1 MKKYILILSLMFFIS
16 CESDIVTSGDEYT
29 PETTHIRDLYLEKI
43 SGEWIHTEI
52 SNFSYIKQYYNFK
65 SDGIMSGHILFM
77 TRDSVVINGEK
88 VITDWNRLIDNDVT
102 GEWILLY
109 KSSLKRN
116 VLYFNARGKFGDS
129 KYVDFIG
136 VNDSV
141 LEIQSPLIISKIIRM
156 HRINDE

>member
-1 MKKYILILSLMFFIS
+1 MKKYIYILALMFFIS
-16 CESDIVTSGDEYT
+16 CERDIVTLGDECT
-29 PETTHIRDLYLEKI
+29 PETTHIRNLYLKKI
-43 SGEWIHTEI
+43 SGEWIYTEI
-52 SNFSYIKQYYNFK
+52 SNFSYIKQYYNLK

-77 TRDSVVINGEK
+77 TRDSVIINGEK
-88 VITDWNRLIDNDVT
+88 VITDWNRVIDNDIA
-102 GEWILLY
+102 GEWTLLY
-109 KSSLKRN
+109 KSSSKKN
-116 VLYFNARGKFGDS
+116 VLYFNARGKIGDS